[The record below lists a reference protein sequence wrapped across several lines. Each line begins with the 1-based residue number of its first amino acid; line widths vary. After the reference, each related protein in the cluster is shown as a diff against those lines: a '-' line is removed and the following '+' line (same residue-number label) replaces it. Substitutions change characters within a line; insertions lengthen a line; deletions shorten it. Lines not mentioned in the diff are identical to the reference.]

1 MCGKYS
7 KHENNQTISHLGR
20 EPADAAIK
28 LPDPAVLVLL
38 APHHDQV
45 VLAEAQLVVVFP
57 LEVCEGPGPL
67 GGGGGGGQE
76 GGQVA
81 GVGLEGVV
89 RREANTLGI
98 QGELE

>member
-1 MCGKYS
+1 MCGRYS
-7 KHENNQTISHLGR
+7 KHENNQTISHLCG

-28 LPDPAVLVLL
+28 LPNPTVLVLL
-38 APHHDQV
+38 APHYDQV

-57 LEVCEGPGPL
+57 LEVCERPGPL

-76 GGQVA
+76 GGQVG
-81 GVGLEGVV
+81 GVRLEGVV